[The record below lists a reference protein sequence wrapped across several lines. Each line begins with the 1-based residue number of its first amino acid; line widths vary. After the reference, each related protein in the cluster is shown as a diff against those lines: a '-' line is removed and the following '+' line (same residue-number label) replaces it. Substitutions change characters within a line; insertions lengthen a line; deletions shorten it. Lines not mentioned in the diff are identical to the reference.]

1 MTNDYQFYQMPNLGC
16 QLGKAYQR
24 LLSQLASALAEAG
37 LDVTTS
43 EYLVLRALYTSD
55 GLQPCEI
62 AALLSKDKAAVS
74 RSVTAMAKKGLVVTE
89 PVSHKCLRVFL
100 SEKGRGIEPEIM
112 KVSEARHQALVGLV
126 SPEELKSFV
135 KVLNLITNQTDK

>member
-24 LLSQLASALAEAG
+24 LLSQLASALAKAR

-126 SPEELKSFV
+126 NPEELKSFV